1 MGAEQTFLTIKS
13 VFPTRKAAPS
23 KFIVINLCN
32 NALLAFFLPTLFKTT
47 WGSFKPT
54 KQRNGENPLRLKLGP
69 LRHGRL
75 PMILRLQSGKSSV
88 EIDVIQFKRM
98 AEQKQ
103 EYDQQVIESLQWI
116 GMKFNGKLYAFVQ
129 AEPNES
135 TQTALHSPHS
145 VPKPATSSLEKP
157 ARQPG
162 TYVIQIPK
170 DKI

>member
-1 MGAEQTFLTIKS
+1 
-13 VFPTRKAAPS
+13 
-23 KFIVINLCN
+23 
-32 NALLAFFLPTLFKTT
+32 
-47 WGSFKPT
+47 
-54 KQRNGENPLRLKLGP
+54 
-69 LRHGRL
+69 
-75 PMILRLQSGKSSV
+75 MILRLQSGKSSV

-116 GMKFNGKLYAFVQ
+116 GMKHESK
-129 AEPNES
+129 PNES